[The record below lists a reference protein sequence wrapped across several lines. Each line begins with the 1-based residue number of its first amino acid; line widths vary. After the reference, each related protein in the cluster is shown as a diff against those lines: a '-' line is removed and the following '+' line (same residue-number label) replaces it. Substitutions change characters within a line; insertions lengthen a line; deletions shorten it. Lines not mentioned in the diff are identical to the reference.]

1 MRPSAPASVALAFA
15 ALALF
20 SASSAS
26 GQFEQQPGSGQQGD
40 SDRFEL
46 RGKVVNSVTGEGVPH
61 ALVQMYASGEKAVF
75 SDDDGGFDFTDV
87 PRGSFAVV
95 ARKPGFFNS
104 QELRRGNFNPYPT
117 MVAVPQETEAVV
129 KLTPEGIIYGRLLD
143 ENQEPIEDVNVQ
155 AQTWITQDGRR
166 RLLSVANAVSDDQG
180 DFRLAELS
188 PGTYLLRFSTRT
200 GGRPGNLAFLRT
212 SEQEGYGTQFYP
224 GVADPAAAEAIRV
237 KAGAQVKIEQT
248 LAPQRVYEISGVVRG
263 AQANNGFGLNLMDS
277 TGESVQARTQVN
289 ERTGE
294 FRLQGVPAGTYILTA
309 MSWSRNGGDQQPE
322 NAYVPVRVKANV
334 SGLTIVLGRGAS
346 IRVELDDERSETSMP
361 AGAPR
366 VWVNLASEMPQFN
379 RGIAVPPPA
388 EDRRAPRQFEGLAP
402 GTYKVEAMPNG
413 PGYVAAV
420 RCGSLDLLRSDLVV
434 PADGALPPIQV
445 TLRSDGGQIFVMAVK
460 AGEPASAMVVVYSED
475 YPRQSRSGWFSG
487 SGSMGWGVFP
497 PGRYRVVAVENAA
510 DLEFRNPAVMEKYL
524 EHAVEVNLA
533 PGDQKNVRVEV
544 QEFQETAETPGTDR

>member
-1 MRPSAPASVALAFA
+1 MRASEPASVVLALAV
-15 ALALF
+15 LALF
-20 SASSAS
+20 SAPSAF
-26 GQFEQQPGSGQQGD
+26 GQFGQQPGSGQQGD
-40 SDRFEL
+40 SERFEL
-46 RGKVVNSVTGEGVPH
+46 RGKVVNSLTGEGVPH

-87 PRGSFAVV
+87 PRGRFAVV
-95 ARKPGFFNS
+95 ARKPGFLNS
-104 QELRRGNFNPYPT
+104 QELRRGNPNPYPA
-117 MVAVPQETEAVV
+117 MVEVPQETEAVV

-166 RLLSVANAVSDDQG
+166 RLLGVANAMSDDQG
-180 DFRLAELS
+180 DFRMAELS
-188 PGTYLLRFSTRT
+188 PGTYLVRFSARS

-212 SEQEGYGTQFYP
+212 SEQQGYGTQFYP
-224 GVADPAAAEAIRV
+224 GVADPALAEAIRV

-248 LAPQRVYEISGVVRG
+248 LARQRVYEVSGVVRG
-263 AQANNGFGLNLMDS
+263 APANSGFGLNLTDS
-277 TGESVQARTQVN
+277 TGEPVQVRSQVN
-289 ERTGE
+289 GRTGE
-294 FRLQGVPAGTYILTA
+294 FRLQGVPAGTYMLSA

-322 NAYVPVRVKANV
+322 NAYVPVRVNADV
-334 SGLTIVLGRGAS
+334 RGLTIVLGRGAPV
-346 IRVELDDERSETSMP
+346 RVELDDERSETSMP
-361 AGAPR
+361 EGAPK

-379 RGIAVPPPA
+379 RGIAVPPPK

-460 AGEPASAMVVVYSED
+460 AGEPASAMVVVYSVD
-475 YPRQSRSGWFSG
+475 YPRRSREGWVQGGGPTS
-487 SGSMGWGVFP
+487 WGILP
-497 PGRYRVVAVENAA
+497 PGSYKIAAIENAQ

-524 EHAVEVNLA
+524 EHAVDVNLA

-544 QEFQETAETPGTDR
+544 QEFQETAEAPGTNQ